1 MDVGT
6 PWADSWRR
14 HEIIALPDF
23 RGKGFIIGVR
33 TILRRDEGRGVEQG
47 RIRRR
52 GDADSLRRDRRSFRQ
67 GSEIAGF
74 GWVGEAGRRMNIFG
88 FDLTVDGAEFAI
100 LIEVAEDKIVLADKV
115 KGAAVAVKTEG
126 CGGGLI
132 GQIRTG
138 NIGGGMFKI
147 ILEVRPV
154 FEVERVVGVGSEIR
168 TDALIGT
175 AVDVGTSADK
185 IDGDVIG
192 TLAFGALIGTVATAK
207 LFIVKRICGGH
218 RRTPLDSVVDIA
230 GAGAAEGK
238 SGGDGG
244 FDLGDGIIA
253 GFFVRVR
260 EFIIGDVAV
269 IKGEVFTFNKGSAGG
284 FIKLNRIIVVGDF
297 EDKIAVFVK
306 EANIFFRGGIEEIT
320 ADVAGGIDDAAGEF
334 HGDVVVLG
342 VEVDDVQVLDGIREG
357 QAGVEFKG
365 DGTQAVIIEVNTA
378 GETNDGI
385 DLGVEFRLEFILH
398 VGTDL
403 ISGGVIE
410 PEVVVKAAG
419 AVDKEIIEALEIIA
433 GDNEEALAIRGAIKQ
448 GEHGGLRVGFIII
461 GGMGEGF
468 IKLIK
473 QDHDFLVNGFEVG
486 GDAGDGFIDNED
498 GQTGGDGTGGEHA
511 GEHRLTD
518 TFCTAEDDAEGA
530 REHFVR
536 RHDLFDLGFM
546 RAIDG
551 FVDLQIRAGLQIEAA
566 ELGEADAVGGGGQ
579 RIEGAKGII
588 IDLVLDAGVDDFHNY
603 VTP

>member
-1 MDVGT
+1 
-6 PWADSWRR
+6 
-14 HEIIALPDF
+14 
-23 RGKGFIIGVR
+23 
-33 TILRRDEGRGVEQG
+33 
-47 RIRRR
+47 
-52 GDADSLRRDRRSFRQ
+52 
-67 GSEIAGF
+67 
-74 GWVGEAGRRMNIFG
+74 MNIFG
-88 FDLTVDGAEFAI
+88 FDLTIDGAEFAI

-138 NIGGGMFKI
+138 NIGSGMFKI
-147 ILEVRPV
+147 ILEVGPV

-192 TLAFGALIGTVATAK
+192 TLAFGALIGTVAAAK

-218 RRTPLDSVVDIA
+218 GRTPLDSVVDIA
-230 GAGAAEGK
+230 GAGAAEGE
-238 SGGDGG
+238 GGRDGG

-253 GFFVRVR
+253 GFFFRVR
-260 EFIIGDVAV
+260 EFIIRDVAV
-269 IKGEVFTFNKGSAGG
+269 FKCEIFAFNKGSAGG
-284 FIKLNRIIVVGDF
+284 FIELNGIIVIGNF
-297 EDKIAVFVK
+297 EDEIAVFVE
-306 EANIFFRGGIEEIT
+306 EADIFLCGGVEEIT
-320 ADVAGGIDDAAGEF
+320 ADVAGGIDNAVCEF

-342 VEVDDVQVLDGIREG
+342 VEVDDVQVLDGIRKR

-385 DLGVEFRLEFILH
+385 DLGEVFRLELILH
-398 VGTDL
+398 VGADL

-410 PEVVVKAAG
+410 PEVVMEAAG

-433 GDNEEALAIRGAIKQ
+433 GDNEEALAVGSTIKQ

-468 IKLIK
+468 IEFIK
-473 QDHDFLVNGFEVG
+473 EDHDFLVDGFEVG

-498 GQTGGDGTGGEHA
+498 GQAGGDSAGGEHA

-530 REHFVR
+530 REHFVG

-546 RAIDG
+546 WAIDS
-551 FVDLQIRAGLQIEAA
+551 FVDLQIGTGFQIEAA
-566 ELGEADAVGGGGQ
+566 ELGEADTVGGGGQ
-579 RIEGAKGII
+579 RIKCAKGII
-588 IDLVLDAGVDDFHNY
+588 IDLVLDAGVDDFHKY

>member
-6 PWADSWRR
+6 PGAGSRRR
-14 HEIIALPDF
+14 HEIIAFPDF
-23 RGKGFIIGVR
+23 RGEGFIIGVR
-33 TILRRDEGRGVEQG
+33 TILRRDEGRRVDQR
-47 RIRRR
+47 RIRGR
-52 GDADSLRRDRRSFRQ
+52 GGADSLWRDRRSFRQ

-88 FDLTVDGAEFAI
+88 FDLAVDGAEFAI

-115 KGAAVAVKTEG
+115 KGAAVAVKAEG

-138 NIGGGMFKI
+138 NIGSGVFKI
-147 ILEVRPV
+147 ILEACPV

-192 TLAFGALIGTVATAK
+192 TLAFGALIGTVAAAK

-218 RRTPLDSVVDIA
+218 GRTPLDSVVDIA
-230 GAGAAEGK
+230 GAGAAEGE
-238 SGGDGG
+238 GGGNGG

-260 EFIIGDVAV
+260 EFIIGDMAV
-269 IKGEVFTFNKGSAGG
+269 FKCEVLAFNKGSAGG
-284 FIKLNRIIVVGDF
+284 FIELNGIIVVGNF
-297 EDKIAVFVK
+297 EDEIAVFVE
-306 EANIFFRGGIEEIT
+306 EADIFLCGRVEEIT
-320 ADVAGGIDDAAGEF
+320 ADVAGGIDNAVCEF
-334 HGDVVVLG
+334 HGDVIVLG
-342 VEVDDVQVLDGIREG
+342 VEVDDVQVFDGIREG

-365 DGTQAVIIEVNTA
+365 DGTQAVIIEINTA
-378 GETNDGI
+378 GETNNGI
-385 DLGVEFRLEFILH
+385 DLGEVFRLELILH
-398 VGTDL
+398 VGADL
-403 ISGGVIE
+403 ISGGIIE
-410 PEVVVKAAG
+410 PEVVVEAAG
-419 AVDKEIIEALEIIA
+419 AVDKKIIETLEIIA
-433 GDNEEALAIRGAIKQ
+433 GDNEEALAVGGTVKQ

-468 IKLIK
+468 IKFIK
-473 QDHDFLVNGFEVG
+473 EDHDFLVNGFEVG

-498 GQTGGDGTGGEHA
+498 GQAGGDGAGGEHA

-518 TFCTAEDDAEGA
+518 AFCTAEDDAERA
-530 REHFVR
+530 REHFVG
-536 RHDLFDLGFM
+536 RHDLFNLGFM

-551 FVDLQIRAGLQIEAA
+551 FVDLQIGTGFQIEAA
-566 ELGEADAVGGGGQ
+566 ELGEADAIGGGRQ

-588 IDLVLDAGVDDFHNY
+588 IDLVLDAGVDDFHKY